1 MQHTLSIYKFQVLMY
16 LTILCLCLPL
26 AIPALFLSFKL
37 IKKKFLGTLFNKG
50 AAVILACT
58 GKYTSQ

>member
-1 MQHTLSIYKFQVLMY
+1 MY
-16 LTILCLCLPL
+16 ITILCLCLPL

-58 GKYTSQ
+58 GNYISQ

>member
-1 MQHTLSIYKFQVLMY
+1 MQHPLSMYTFQVLMFI
-16 LTILCLCLPL
+16 TIFCLPL

-37 IKKKFLGTLFNKG
+37 IEKKFLGTLFNKG

-58 GKYTSQ
+58 GNYISQ